1 MVGRNEGREAGRVD
15 WDCVLGR
22 EAADG
27 DCVPA
32 LRGVFERLV
41 RLDIL
46 ALAPKDIAG
55 GNEDEAF
62 WVISR
67 RLPILALAV
76 TASRRTLRL
85 LWI

>member
-46 ALAPKDIAG
+46 ALVEDLFATPELYIREAP
-55 GNEDEAF
+55 
-62 WVISR
+62 
-67 RLPILALAV
+67 
-76 TASRRTLRL
+76 
-85 LWI
+85 